1 MQVLRGMRR
10 AHQRRG
16 REASGQG
23 RLKPRR
29 HLVLAALAPLLLG
42 GCTVWD
48 EFFGEEPQPT
58 RVTVPAQSADAETP
72 SLGSIPDRQGISP
85 TSQRQALQR
94 SLADDRA
101 RAETFSG
108 AEGEGVS
115 TSPAPGAVEPPAAPD
130 SGLPPAP
137 PPRAGF
143 QGGGA
148 SSGDPGGEPA
158 SISQAPPQLS
168 AVPQMQQQAP
178 LRRELVGVI
187 YFGHGSANLDSRDR
201 EVLGQ
206 VRRIL
211 EGTGGQLRVVGH
223 ASMRTG
229 VMEPARHALANLEI
243 SRQRAAAVANE
254 LNRQGVPDSALAI
267 EAMGA
272 QQPVFFEFMPTGEA
286 GNRRVEVYLEY

>member
-1 MQVLRGMRR
+1 MQVLRGMRW
-10 AHQRRG
+10 G
-16 REASGQG
+16 REASGPG
-23 RLKPRR
+23 SVKRR
-29 HLVLAALAPLLLG
+29 RYLVLAALAPLLLS

-48 EFFGEEPQPT
+48 EFFGEEPQPA
-58 RVTVPAQSADAETP
+58 RVEVPAQSADAEVP

-85 TSQRQALQR
+85 TSQREALRQ
-94 SLADDRA
+94 SLAEDRA
-101 RAETFSG
+101 RAGTFG
-108 AEGEGVS
+108 ADQAEGVS
-115 TSPAPGAVEPPAAPD
+115 TSPAPGVVEPPAALD
-130 SGLPPAP
+130 RGLPPAP

-143 QGGGA
+143 EGSGGSGGA
-148 SSGDPGGEPA
+148 PA
-158 SISQAPPQLS
+158 SVSQAPPQMS
-168 AVPQMQQQAP
+168 AVPQMQQQGLQQQAP

-211 EGTGGQLRVVGH
+211 DGTGGQLRIVGH

-229 VMEPARHALANLEI
+229 VMEPARHAVANLEI
-243 SRQRAAAVANE
+243 SQQRAAAVANE
-254 LNRQGVPDSALAI
+254 LNRQGVPDSALVI
-267 EAMGA
+267 EALGA

>member
-1 MQVLRGMRR
+1 M
-10 AHQRRG
+10 
-16 REASGQG
+16 
-23 RLKPRR
+23 
-29 HLVLAALAPLLLG
+29 
-42 GCTVWD
+42 
-48 EFFGEEPQPT
+48 
-58 RVTVPAQSADAETP
+58 
-72 SLGSIPDRQGISP
+72 
-85 TSQRQALQR
+85 
-94 SLADDRA
+94 
-101 RAETFSG
+101 
-108 AEGEGVS
+108 
-115 TSPAPGAVEPPAAPD
+115 
-130 SGLPPAP
+130 
-137 PPRAGF
+137 
-143 QGGGA
+143 
-148 SSGDPGGEPA
+148 
-158 SISQAPPQLS
+158 
-168 AVPQMQQQAP
+168 
-178 LRRELVGVI
+178 VGVI